1 MYALLRRSSI
11 ALLVIL
17 VLALAACGG
26 AQEPAADEPA
36 AQPTEMSEMAPT
48 EEMMD
53 EATAEPMATE
63 MMDEMA
69 PTEEAMEEMAPTEE
83 VMEEMAPTEEAMEEM
98 APTEEAMADEDMAAM
113 DPLMLDG
120 TAAGLRVA
128 LNRLLGEHVLLAAS
142 ATNAALDGRTAD
154 FESAAAELDNN
165 SVDLTSAISA
175 VYGEEA
181 GASFLE
187 QWREHI
193 GFFVDYTTA
202 TAAGDTDGQQAAVDD
217 LVAYTTSFAEFLSGA
232 TGVPAAALEENLQMH
247 VLGLKAVVDAQA
259 AEDETAHYTSL
270 REAYAHMAMTAEAL
284 SGAIAGQQPEMF
296 TGDGMSSAGGLRVAL
311 NNLLAEHTFL
321 AANATDEALNGNTP
335 GFEAAAAAL
344 DANSVEL
351 AGAITS
357 VYGEEAGAEFLDQW
371 RAHIGFFV
379 DYTTASAAGDEAGQT
394 EAVENLG
401 SYITDFAAFLA
412 GATGLPQDALEAG
425 LQEHVMGLAM
435 VVDAQAAEDSTAA
448 YSHLRAAYLHMQA
461 LGDALSGAI
470 AGQFPEMFP
479 MEGTS
484 EG

>member
-1 MYALLRRSSI
+1 MFAILRRSSLV
-11 ALLVIL
+11 LLVIL
-17 VLALAACGG
+17 VLTLAACGG
-26 AQEPAADEPA
+26 ATQEQEPAAEEAA
-36 AQPTEMSEMAPT
+36 AQPTEMMAEVEPT
-48 EEMMD
+48 AAMD
-53 EATAEPMATE
+53 EMATE
-63 MMDEMA
+63 TMDEMA
-69 PTEEAMEEMAPTEE
+69 PTEEA
-83 VMEEMAPTEEAMEEM
+83 MEEMAPTEEAMEEM
-98 APTEEAMADEDMAAM
+98 APTEEAMEEMAPTEETMADEDMAAM

-154 FESAAAELDNN
+154 FEAAAAELDNN
-165 SVDLTSAISA
+165 SVDLTSAITA

-259 AEDETAHYTSL
+259 AGDETAHYTSL

-296 TGDGMSSAGGLRVAL
+296 TGDGMASAAELRVAL

-321 AANATDEALNGNTP
+321 AATATDEALNGNTP

-344 DANSVEL
+344 DENSVEL

-401 SYITDFAAFLA
+401 SYITGFAAFLA

-435 VVDAQAAEDSTAA
+435 VVDAQAAEDPTAA
-448 YSHLRAAYLHMQA
+448 YGELRTAYLHMQA

>member
-1 MYALLRRSSI
+1 MFATLRRSSLV
-11 ALLVIL
+11 LLVIL
-17 VLALAACGG
+17 VLTLAACGG
-26 AQEPAADEPA
+26 ATQEQEPAAEEAA
-36 AQPTEMSEMAPT
+36 AQPTEMMAEVEPT
-48 EEMMD
+48 AAMD
-53 EATAEPMATE
+53 EMATE
-63 MMDEMA
+63 TMDEMA
-69 PTEEAMEEMAPTEE
+69 PTEEA
-83 VMEEMAPTEEAMEEM
+83 MEEMAPTEEAMEEM
-98 APTEEAMADEDMAAM
+98 APTEEAMEEMAPTEETMADEDMAAM

-154 FESAAAELDNN
+154 FEAAAAELDNN
-165 SVDLTSAISA
+165 SVDLTSAITA

-202 TAAGDTDGQQAAVDD
+202 TAAGDADGQQAAVDD

-232 TGVPAAALEENLQMH
+232 TGVPAEALEENLQMH

-259 AEDETAHYTSL
+259 AGDETAHYTSL

-321 AANATDEALNGNTP
+321 AATATDEALNGNTP

-344 DANSVEL
+344 DENSVEL

-357 VYGEEAGAEFLDQW
+357 VYGEDAGAEFLDQW

-401 SYITDFAAFLA
+401 SYITGFAAFLA

-435 VVDAQAAEDSTAA
+435 VVDAQAAEDPTAA
-448 YSHLRAAYLHMQA
+448 YGELRTAYLHMQA

>member
-1 MYALLRRSSI
+1 MFALLRRSSI
-11 ALLVIL
+11 FLLIL
-17 VLALAACGG
+17 LALALVACGG
-26 AQEPAADEPA
+26 GQEPAAEEPA

-48 EEMMD
+48 EEVMD
-53 EATAEPMATE
+53 EAMAEPSPMATE
-63 MMDEMA
+63 M
-69 PTEEAMEEMAPTEE
+69 MEEMAPTEE
-83 VMEEMAPTEEAMEEM
+83 AMEEMAPTEEAMEEM
-98 APTEEAMADEDMAAM
+98 APTEEAMADDDTAMM

-154 FESAAAELDNN
+154 FEAAAAELDNN
-165 SVDLTSAISA
+165 SVDLTSAITA

-202 TAAGDTDGQQAAVDD
+202 TAAGDADGQQAAVDD

-259 AEDETAHYTSL
+259 AGDEPAHYTSL

-296 TGDGMSSAGGLRVAL
+296 TGDGMASAAGLRVAL

-344 DANSVEL
+344 DENSVEL
-351 AGAITS
+351 ADAITS
-357 VYGEEAGAEFLDQW
+357 VYGEEAGAEFLAQW

-412 GATGLPQDALEAG
+412 GATGLPQDALETG
-425 LQEHVMGLAM
+425 LQEHVMGLAT
-435 VVDAQAAEDSTAA
+435 VVDAQAAEDPTAA
-448 YSHLRAAYLHMQA
+448 YRELRAAYIHMQA

-470 AGQFPEMFP
+470 VGQFPEMFP
-479 MEGTS
+479 MEGSS